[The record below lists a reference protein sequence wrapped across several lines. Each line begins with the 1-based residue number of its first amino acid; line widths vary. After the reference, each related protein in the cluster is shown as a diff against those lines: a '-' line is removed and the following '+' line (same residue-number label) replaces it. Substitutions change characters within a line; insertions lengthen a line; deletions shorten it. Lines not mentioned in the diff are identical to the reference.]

1 MAVIK
6 NLILDWSGTLVDDFP
21 PVLTA
26 TNALF
31 VKRGFPAFTRD
42 EFREKFRLPYAEFY
56 RDHLPHA
63 TMDELEAD
71 YQDAFRH
78 IQGEIPLLPF
88 ARDFLDYA
96 RDRKMPLFLLSTI
109 HPDHYEVQSSRLG
122 IHDYFTQ
129 AYTRALD
136 KRKTITVLLA
146 EHGLDPAETLFV
158 GDMTHDVETARHGGV
173 MSCAVL
179 TGYDSLAKLKTSSPD
194 LLFQNLHQVRLW
206 LDQNLADAGIGHAP
220 VPTVGALVYN
230 AEGKVLMIETYKW
243 SHHWGI
249 PGGKIKGGETALD
262 AVRREVREETGLEL
276 GAIRFAQVQDCIR
289 PPEFFKQ
296 AHFLLL
302 AYTAQVA
309 PGASDAV
316 TLNEEADRHRW
327 VTPEEALSLNLNG
340 PSRALLDH
348 VRSHPD
354 LAFAR

>member
-1 MAVIK
+1 MPVIK

-31 VKRGFPAFTRD
+31 EKRGRSPFTAD
-42 EFREKFRLPYAEFY
+42 EFREKFFLPFPEFY
-56 RDHLPHA
+56 RLHLPEA
-63 TMDELEAD
+63 TMADLESD
-71 YQDAFRH
+71 YHEAFRL
-78 IQGEIPLLPF
+78 IQEEIPLLPF

-96 RDRKMPLFLLSTI
+96 QDQGMPVFLLSTI
-109 HPDHYEVQSSRLG
+109 HSDHFAVQSARLG
-122 IHDYFTQ
+122 IGDRFTK
-129 AYTRALD
+129 AYTQALD
-136 KRKTITVLLA
+136 KRKTIGVLLA
-146 EHGLDPAETLFV
+146 ENGLDPKETLFV
-158 GDMTHDVETARHGGV
+158 GDMTHDIETARHGGV

-179 TGYDSLAKLKTSSPD
+179 TGYDSLAKLKGSSPD

-206 LDQNLADAGIGHAP
+206 LEQNRADGDNVPP
-220 VPTVGALVYN
+220 VPTVGALIYN
-230 AEGKVLMIETYKW
+230 RKGEVLMIETYKW

-249 PGGKIKGGETALD
+249 PGGKIKGGETASD

-276 GAIRFAQVQDCIR
+276 GEVRFAGVIDCIQ
-289 PPEFFKQ
+289 PPEFFKK

-302 AYTAQVA
+302 TYTAQTA
-309 PGASDAV
+309 TEADAV
-316 TLNEEADRHRW
+316 TLNEEADRFRW
-327 VTPEEALSLNLNG
+327 VTPEAALSLNLNG

>member
-31 VKRGFPAFTRD
+31 EKRGKPAFSRD

-56 RDHLPHA
+56 KDHLPDA
-63 TMDELEAD
+63 TMEELELD
-71 YQDAFRH
+71 YHEAFRH
-78 IQGEIPLLPF
+78 IQEEIPLLPF

-96 RDRKMPLFLLSTI
+96 HGRKMPVFLLSTI
-109 HPDHYEVQSSRLG
+109 HADHFAVQSARLG
-122 IHDYFTQ
+122 IADCFTQ

-158 GDMTHDVETARHGGV
+158 GDMQHDIETARHGGV
-173 MSCAVL
+173 TSCAVL
-179 TGYDSLAKLKTSSPD
+179 TGYDSLAKLKASNPD
-194 LLFQNLHQVRLW
+194 LLFQNLHQVRQW
-206 LDQNLADAGIGHAP
+206 LEQNRTDAHAAPP
-220 VPTVGALVYN
+220 VPTVGALIYN
-230 AEGKVLMIETYKW
+230 ARGEVLMIETYKW
-243 SHHWGI
+243 SHCWGI

-262 AVRREVREETGLEL
+262 AVRREVREETGLDLAE
-276 GAIRFAQVQDCIR
+276 IRFAGVQDCLY
-289 PPEFFKQ
+289 PPEFFRK

-302 AYTAQVA
+302 TYTAA
-309 PGASDAV
+309 LPPGASDAV
-316 TLNEEADRHRW
+316 TLNEEADRFRW
-327 VTPEEALSLNLNG
+327 VKPGEALSLNLNG
-340 PSRALLDH
+340 PSRALLNH